1 MVTEINDAN
10 FEEFAKQ
17 EDLLIIMEFGANWCG
32 PCKVIAP
39 IIEEISK
46 EYEGK
51 VVIGKMD
58 VDSNVETP
66 AKYGIRSIPTLLF
79 FKNGEIV
86 DRLVGA
92 QKKDILVAKLE
103 SLL

>member
-1 MVTEINDAN
+1 MNITDKN
-10 FEEFAKQ
+10 FEEIIKGDLPVLVDLFAS
-17 EDLLIIMEFGANWCG
+17 WCG
-32 PCKVIAP
+32 PCKTMSP
-39 IIEEISK
+39 IIEELSS

-51 VVIGKMD
+51 IVIGKMD
-58 VDSNVETP
+58 VDTNVETP
-66 AKYGIRSIPTLLF
+66 SKYGIRSIPTLLF
-79 FKNGEIV
+79 FKNGEVV

>member
-1 MVTEINDAN
+1 MNITDKN
-10 FEEFAKQ
+10 FEEVIKG
-17 EDLLIIMEFGANWCG
+17 DLPVLVDFSASWCG
-32 PCKVIAP
+32 PCKMMSP
-39 IIEEISK
+39 IIEELSN

-51 VVIGKMD
+51 IVIGKMD

>member
-1 MVTEINDAN
+1 MNITDNN
-10 FEEFAKQ
+10 FEEIIKG
-17 EDLLIIMEFGANWCG
+17 DLPVLVDFSAAWCG
-32 PCKVIAP
+32 PCKMMTP
-39 IIEEISK
+39 IIEELSN

-51 VVIGKMD
+51 IVIGKMD

-66 AKYGIRSIPTLLF
+66 SKYGIRSIPTLLF
-79 FKNGEIV
+79 FKNGEVV

-92 QKKDILVAKLE
+92 QKKDILIAKLD

>member
-1 MVTEINDAN
+1 MNIADNN
-10 FEEFAKQ
+10 FEEIIKG
-17 EDLLIIMEFGANWCG
+17 DLPVLVDFSAAWCG
-32 PCKVIAP
+32 PCKMMNP
-39 IIEEISK
+39 IIEELSN

-51 VVIGKMD
+51 IVIGKMD

-66 AKYGIRSIPTLLF
+66 SKYGIRSIPALLF
-79 FKNGEIV
+79 FKNGEVV